1 VIECWVELG
10 MLGTGMLLM
19 RQVIECW
26 VELGML
32 GRGML
37 LMRQVM

>member
-1 VIECWVELG
+1 

-32 GRGML
+32 GTGML